1 MRPLTE
7 IGRPRGETDRTLE
20 MKNSI
25 LAVASLRCW
34 FDTQKNTGRQPN

>member
-25 LAVASLRCW
+25 LAVASLEVLFRYP
-34 FDTQKNTGRQPN
+34 DEYR